1 MKSYQLTYLL
11 SPDLTQEQIQ
21 NLITRIQSLLQE
33 QGGIL
38 IETQKNQTIDLG
50 DEIKKKKKA
59 FLNNIK
65 FQLDSDKIQNFKKEL
80 KKLTEILRFMI
91 LVSLPSKQALSP
103 IKKSIRKLS
112 KEKKVELKDIEE
124 KLSLLLGE

>member
-65 FQLDSDKIQNFKKEL
+65 FQLDKDKIQNFKKEL